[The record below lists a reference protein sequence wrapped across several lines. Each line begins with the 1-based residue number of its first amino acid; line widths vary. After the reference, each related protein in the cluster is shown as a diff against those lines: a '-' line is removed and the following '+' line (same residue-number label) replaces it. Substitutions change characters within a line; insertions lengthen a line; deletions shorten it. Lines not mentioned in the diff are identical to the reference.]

1 MAAVIKIKISIW
13 ENFSWIRERVGWGE
27 EGAGVGWG
35 AGGTGGRSPSSCR
48 PGGEDLPVPGA
59 GGVGAHVPTEHA
71 GQGSRRPTCSPQS
84 QVMLYIIWETQKQWR
99 KLWKGLLR

>member
-1 MAAVIKIKISIW
+1 MRRGLES
-13 ENFSWIRERVGWGE
+13 G
-27 EGAGVGWG
+27 
-35 AGGTGGRSPSSCR
+35 GGRVVQADAAPPAAG
-48 PGGEDLPVPGA
+48 PGGRTCLSLGR